1 MKVLLLSVMILFTGC
16 QLIEINI
23 VQRAVIESGEDLSS
37 ESLDHNLREET
48 SQMRLVVP
56 LK

>member
-1 MKVLLLSVMILFTGC
+1 MKVLLLSIMILFAGC

-23 VQRAVIESGEDLSS
+23 VQRAVIESGEDVSS
-37 ESLDHNLREET
+37 ESLDHNLKEET
-48 SQMRLVVP
+48 SQMKLVVP

>member
-1 MKVLLLSVMILFTGC
+1 MKVLLLSVIMLFAGC